1 MSDKKQKAVEWQ
13 FDELQKAEKDWRYE
27 AIDGKEYIDK
37 KYQILNQSKEM
48 EHEQRYALL
57 KYIEEVR
64 NMCGKLRFPTEEEL
78 REMYLKANGIL
89 ETYIP

>member
-1 MSDKKQKAVEWQ
+1 MSNTQTNEPVTWLSENLIEMGFLDKDAFLSNHV
-13 FDELQKAEKDWRYE
+13 
-27 AIDGKEYIDK
+27 IDK
-37 KYQILNQSKEM
+37 AKAM
-48 EHEQRYALL
+48 EQEQRYALL